1 MENVVNQKVLADFW
15 FSGDVENA
23 EDKIH
28 QLALEILKKRINFDD
43 DENVKI
49 YLEANHGKGPKSHPN
64 KLKNGNSE
72 IF

>member
-1 MENVVNQKVLADFW
+1 MANVVKQKTLADFW
-15 FSGDVENA
+15 FSGDMENE

-28 QLALEILKKRINFDD
+28 HLALEILKKRINFDD

-49 YLEANHGKGPKSHPN
+49 YLEANHGKSIKSHPN
-64 KLKNGNSE
+64 RLKNGNSE